1 MVPGAGF
8 SGPFGTL
15 RVPFY
20 HAGRG
25 SDPRSDNNDG
35 RCGGEDVEKTDIG
48 TEKATNNQV
57 IFPMAVGF
65 LFLLVLVAGALL
77 G

>member
-1 MVPGAGF
+1 MV
-8 SGPFGTL
+8 SGEGSSDPFGTL
-15 RVPFY
+15 RIPIY

-35 RCGGEDVEKTDIG
+35 RCGGVNVEKTDIG

>member
-1 MVPGAGF
+1 MVPRAESSDEFGFAGN
-8 SGPFGTL
+8 PI
-15 RVPFY
+15 Y

-25 SDPRSDNNDG
+25 FDPRFCENE
-35 RCGGEDVEKTDIG
+35 RHFGGIDVQETDSG
-48 TEKATNNQV
+48 TERATNNQV

>member
-1 MVPGAGF
+1 
-8 SGPFGTL
+8 
-15 RVPFY
+15 
-20 HAGRG
+20 
-25 SDPRSDNNDG
+25 
-35 RCGGEDVEKTDIG
+35 VEKTDIR

>member
-1 MVPGAGF
+1 MVSGSGSSDQFGAF
-8 SGPFGTL
+8 
-15 RVPFY
+15 RIPFY

-25 SDPRSDNNDG
+25 SDPRSDNYDG
-35 RCGGEDVEKTDIG
+35 CCGGVNVEKTDIG